1 MSSKKYSINCW
12 KEGDSRSITHKFTE
26 ADVKVFAELTGDKNP
41 LHIDKNFA
49 ETSAAGGQVVHGMLA
64 ASFISTLIGEEIPGH
79 GALWNDFQ
87 INWRKMIR
95 IDDAIKFTAKISTIN
110 FALETINLDIDGV
123 GLDNN
128 LLYLNGS
135 ARVSIMSKKKMI
147 NSPLLKGKKILVT
160 GASGVLG
167 SAVCKLLSN
176 NGAELILWGRSNSN
190 LDLLNTELE
199 DSVVETICCDLL
211 DKNAVKKQSKKIFSS
226 FEIYGIVH
234 TAAAPLLLIDSASED
249 SLEELRKHMEVEVFS
264 LQRLVADFKQNLSID
279 EGFITAVLSEAVFDS
294 PPANMSAYVTAKTAL
309 WGMMKTY
316 AKELGVYGV
325 RCNSVSPGLMETPYS
340 SEISIRAKKIEEAT
354 NPLRRIC
361 SPEDVAQAI
370 LFLATSSFI
379 NGANLPLTG
388 GQRMP

>member
-1 MSSKKYSINCW
+1 MNTSIYSINDW
-12 KEGDSRSITHKFTE
+12 KEGDSRSIVHKFT
-26 ADVKVFAELTGDKNP
+26 ADDVKVFSELTGDKNP
-41 LHIDKNFA
+41 LHTDNNFA
-49 ETSAAGGQVVHGMLA
+49 STTAAGGQVVHGMLA
-64 ASFISTLIGEEIPGH
+64 ASFVSTLIGEEIPGH

-95 IDDAIKFTAKISTIN
+95 INDNIKFTATISSIN
-110 FALETINLDIDGV
+110 FSLETINLDITGV
-123 GLDNN
+123 GLENN
-128 LLYLNGS
+128 LVYLNGT

-147 NSPLLKGKKILVT
+147 NSPVLKDKKILVT

-167 SAVCKLLSN
+167 SSVCRLLSN
-176 NGAELILWGRSNSN
+176 NGAELILWGRSEKK
-190 LDLLNTELE
+190 LELLSAELK
-199 DSVVETICCDLL
+199 DSVLKTICCDLI
-211 DKNAVKKQSKKIFSS
+211 DKDVVKKQSKKVFSS
-226 FEIYGIVH
+226 FEIYGIIH

-279 EGFITAVLSEAVFDS
+279 EGFITAILSEAVFDS